1 MADQPHRIPEISAFN
16 KFFFGSYSATI
27 FTPCTIHTDTL
38 PGSDSAPHPVQSKKG
53 AGATA
58 AGCFTQPYVSQ
69 IVIEALEAAVEQG
82 WINENELT
90 LEAIEGFLSG
100 FGRKF
105 YKLPAASSTKK
116 IRLEKKGEKIPDI
129 VRSANGAVEVVP
141 WGRGREVRS
150 LSWI

>member
-1 MADQPHRIPEISAFN
+1 MVRSCSSLHHPLDI
-16 KFFFGSYSATI
+16 FGA
-27 FTPCTIHTDTL
+27 HTDIP
-38 PGSDSAPHPVQSKKG
+38 PGSDSAPHPIQSKKG

-69 IVIEALEAAVEQG
+69 IVIEALEAAAEQG
-82 WINENELT
+82 WIDKNDLT

-105 YKLPAASSTKK
+105 YKLPAADSTKK

-129 VRSANGAVEVVP
+129 VKSADGAVEVVP

-150 LSWI
+150 LSWVSA

>member
-1 MADQPHRIPEISAFN
+1 MP
-16 KFFFGSYSATI
+16 
-27 FTPCTIHTDTL
+27 TDTL

-105 YKLPAASSTKK
+105 YKLPDASSSKK

-129 VRSANGAVEVVP
+129 VRSADGAVEVVP